1 MAPCACFAIL
11 PVSNVSFRPPSSRL
25 VCSTMFLT
33 SFSPRITGDF
43 IRNRQK
49 YSWKLPEEEGKADE
63 SQCAETTPRIA
74 PCNSDL
80 CGEKKLRPDWPFREW
95 MLLAQAKTFDNLAI
109 PIWVA
114 AVQVVQQAAT
124 AIDHHDQTA
133 PRSVIFCVG
142 FEVSGKVV
150 DALAQQRNL
159 HFR

>member
-63 SQCAETTPRIA
+63 CSVRGDDTPHRALQLRFVRREKIA
-74 PCNSDL
+74 AGL
-80 CGEKKLRPDWPFREW
+80 
-95 MLLAQAKTFDNLAI
+95 
-109 PIWVA
+109 
-114 AVQVVQQAAT
+114 AVQGMDAT
-124 AIDHHDQTA
+124 CA
-133 PRSVIFCVG
+133 S
-142 FEVSGKVV
+142 
-150 DALAQQRNL
+150 
-159 HFR
+159 